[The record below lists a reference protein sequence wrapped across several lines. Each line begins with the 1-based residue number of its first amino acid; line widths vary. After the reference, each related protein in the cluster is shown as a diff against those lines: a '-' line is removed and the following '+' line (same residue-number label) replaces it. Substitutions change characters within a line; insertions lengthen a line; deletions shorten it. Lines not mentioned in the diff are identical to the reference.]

1 MRLQY
6 SIVFFLA
13 LLTLPLLAQQK
24 EIPPVPNPPRLVNDF
39 ADILNPAQEAAL
51 ERKLVAYD
59 DTTSTQIAVV
69 IESSIGGEDIFDYS
83 FRLAESWGIGGSEEN
98 DNGVLIYIA
107 FEDRNLFIQTGYGA
121 EGFLPDAY
129 AKRIID
135 NVITPAFRN
144 QQYYE
149 GLNEATDII
158 MGLGSGEYTAEE
170 LEEEGGGNPIPGIVI
185 LILIVILVVAL
196 MSSGGGDDDGGFHR
210 GGRYNRG
217 GGGWVFFPMGGGG
230 GWSGGGGGSGGFG
243 GGGGFG
249 GFGGGSFG
257 GGGAGGSW

>member
-1 MRLQY
+1 MKLQH
-6 SIVFFLA
+6 SLIFLLV
-13 LLTLPLLAQQK
+13 LLAFPLLAQQK
-24 EIPPVPNPPRLVNDF
+24 QIPPVPNPPRLVNDF

-59 DTTSTQIAVV
+59 DTTSTQIAIVV
-69 IESSIGGEDIFDYS
+69 ESTTGGEDIFDYS
-83 FRLAESWGIGGSEEN
+83 FRLADSWGIGGSEEN
-98 DNGVLIYIA
+98 DNGILIYIA
-107 FEDRNLFIQTGYGA
+107 MEDRNLFIQTGYGA

-149 GLNEATDII
+149 GLDEATDII
-158 MGLGSGEYTAEE
+158 MGLGSGEYTAEDI
-170 LEEEGGGNPIPGIVI
+170 EESGGNPIPGIVI
-185 LILIVILVVAL
+185 LILIIILVVAL
-196 MSSGGGDDDGGFHR
+196 MSSGGGGDDGGYYG
-210 GGRYNRG
+210 GGRYRRG
-217 GGGWVFFPMGGGG
+217 GGGWMFFPMGGGG
-230 GWSGGGGGSGGFG
+230 SGWSGGGGGGFS